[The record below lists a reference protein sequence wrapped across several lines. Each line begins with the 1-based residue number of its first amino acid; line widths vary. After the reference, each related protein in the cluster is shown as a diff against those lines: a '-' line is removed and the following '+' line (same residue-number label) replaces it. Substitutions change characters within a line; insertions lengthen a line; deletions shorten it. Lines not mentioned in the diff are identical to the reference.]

1 MSKTTTP
8 YVPRPGSLAWR
19 GITWLQANPG
29 EELTRPDVAAK
40 FDVPASS
47 VGGCL
52 LHAKQHGGLIT
63 ATNADGQRVYRLP
76 DLITEEAAA

>member
-19 GITWLQANPG
+19 VITWLQANPG
-29 EELTRPDVAAK
+29 EELTRPDVA
-40 FDVPASS
+40 ASS